1 MREVL
6 NGIKASRP
14 EFAWIGF
21 AAPDGT
27 VLAASGGL
35 IEGVSVADRPWF
47 RTALA
52 GPMVGDVHEAKLLAT
67 LLEDDGTGEPFRFV
81 DIAFPLNVGWPDDRC
96 PRRSSELAMG
106 EHVAR
111 ARVAAN
117 AAPSETDIWVLSRDG
132 VVLLGSELGSKPFSA
147 DRLAAMR
154 DSRHGAFVDTTAA
167 GAYLTSYAVTRGYGD
182 YPGLGWTVIARQ
194 PESTAF
200 ARARE
205 LAGIIAWLGVPVALL
220 GIAAALAIAG
230 RISRPIRAITAHAD
244 RLGRDPSASM
254 LPRESGRR
262 KSCSFPARCARC
274 CGASASSSSARSRRS
289 SVNRK
294 MPRSSPTICARCAS
308 SPTPIR

>member
-1 MREVL
+1 MLGQSMANQLDLGMYDHYRDVETLIALPPLAQVWGRDRAKMREVL

-81 DIAFPLNVGWPDDRC
+81 DIAFPLKRRWPDDRRS
-96 PRRSSELAMG
+96 RRSPELAMG

-117 AAPSETDIWVLSRDG
+117 SGAERNRH
-132 VVLLGSELGSKPFSA
+132 LGAVP
-147 DRLAAMR
+147 RR
-154 DSRHGAFVDTTAA
+154 RGA
-167 GAYLTSYAVTRGYGD
+167 
-182 YPGLGWTVIARQ
+182 
-194 PESTAF
+194 
-200 ARARE
+200 ARE
-205 LAGIIAWLGVPVALL
+205 RAGLEAVQRRQ
-220 GIAAALAIAG
+220 AG
-230 RISRPIRAITAHAD
+230 RHAGFPPW
-244 RLGRDPSASM
+244 RLCR
-254 LPRESGRR
+254 
-262 KSCSFPARCARC
+262 
-274 CGASASSSSARSRRS
+274 
-289 SVNRK
+289 
-294 MPRSSPTICARCAS
+294 
-308 SPTPIR
+308 